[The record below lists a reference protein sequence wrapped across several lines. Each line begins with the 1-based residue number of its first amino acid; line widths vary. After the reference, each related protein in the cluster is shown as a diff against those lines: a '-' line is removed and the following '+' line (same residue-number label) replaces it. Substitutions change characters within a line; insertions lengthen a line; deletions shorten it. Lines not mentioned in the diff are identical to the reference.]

1 MHLYPPIQ
9 HIEAFRVYGRP
20 LERLLAA
27 LGGVLC
33 VILHLNFGEYPFYE
47 VG

>member
-9 HIEAFRVYGRP
+9 HIEAPVQRGRP